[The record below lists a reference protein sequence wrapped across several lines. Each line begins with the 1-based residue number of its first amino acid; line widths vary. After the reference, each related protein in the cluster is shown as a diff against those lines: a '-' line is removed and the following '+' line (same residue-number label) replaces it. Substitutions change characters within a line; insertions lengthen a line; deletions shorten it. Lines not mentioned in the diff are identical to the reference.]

1 MTKVLAVSSL
11 AVLLFSSCS
20 NSSLSNSQNTR
31 SGNSNSN
38 AVVNTATA
46 PVIEPPVSPTP
57 IVRISASDGMPVLQ
71 PSDILEVLRKYR
83 GEHPELTVKE
93 IAGYGNSIMPEK
105 GFNYWID
112 IGALNESKEKHKEAK
127 IISEDHY
134 SYPYEMTLADGKK
147 QKFRLVAPRHDSCC
161 CGYYYADLPASHITE
176 NEITFVSEGKAYT
189 VKRPADLGHNEV
201 YALVD
206 EENLT
211 KEIRKWQVPAE
222 GYPLGISED
231 GTKLYVE
238 GAFDDIYLEISPE
251 GSFRFIP
258 KAEVISDKG
267 ESCPVPNN
275 PDDAYEGCMKFK
287 VADKVYFVRYSAPCT

>member
-1 MTKVLAVSSL
+1 MTEPSPD
-11 AVLLFSSCS
+11 
-20 NSSLSNSQNTR
+20 T
-31 SGNSNSN
+31 
-38 AVVNTATA
+38 T
-46 PVIEPPVSPTP
+46 PV
-57 IVRISASDGMPVLQ
+57 VRISASDGVPVLQ

-83 GEHPELTVKE
+83 SEHAELTVKD
-93 IAGYGNSIMPEK
+93 IAEYGNSILPEK

-112 IGALNESKEKHKEAK
+112 VAALNEKKEKHAEAK
-127 IISEDHY
+127 IISEEYY

-161 CGYYYADLPASHITE
+161 CGYYYADLPVSHITE
-176 NEITFVSEGKAYT
+176 NDISFVSDGKIYT
-189 VKRPADLGHNEV
+189 VRRPADLGHNEV

-206 EENLT
+206 ENNLT
-211 KEIRKWQVPAE
+211 GEIRKWQVPVE

-258 KAEVISDKG
+258 KAEVISGK
-267 ESCPVPNN
+267 
-275 PDDAYEGCMKFK
+275 GCMKFK
-287 VADKVYFVRYSAPCT
+287 VAGKAYFVRYSAPCT